1 MQEQITYARSP
12 TMMLTFLPSSQSMRR
27 EKYPSDKDLKEIRR
41 DPLPFQ
47 GDNEALPPLSWTL
60 IWQETYSNLSG
71 IFIPESIRLWGYTMW
86 DATRI
91 EHTGAKE
98 VLARQW
104 RERWKDTDPRTRIWT
119 STCCWKGCKCYPHAK
134 DSLYLFNLEHV
145 ISTLAFLLLY
155 SVRSS

>member
-1 MQEQITYARSP
+1 MLNGTITRGSELLHDILFKIKDHARLVSTMQEQIANSIGTS
-12 TMMLTFLPSSQSMRR
+12 MSIKMLHSGQSLRR
-27 EKYPSDKDLKEIRR
+27 EKYPSDKDSKERQR

-60 IWQETYSNLSG
+60 IWQGIYSNLYG

-86 DATRI
+86 DAARL

-104 RERWKDTDPRTRIWT
+104 RERWKDTDPRTRI
-119 STCCWKGCKCYPHAK
+119 
-134 DSLYLFNLEHV
+134 
-145 ISTLAFLLLY
+145 
-155 SVRSS
+155 